1 MTPLP
6 LQRAG
11 SDVTSFLSALG
22 GLRET
27 RLTATLGYLIARFPE
42 EFGPLLGHRPAT
54 TDRVSVEET
63 ETGDRYDVLIRSTG
77 AVRIIEGKLGPGQRT
92 DQLLRYVRSVRA
104 QTRQRPDL
112 TIVDDGSEFRQSRLR
127 AFEPIQRQC
136 RSPIRWVTWS
146 DVART
151 CLTLAA
157 RRRLE
162 RADPTGVVI
171 ARELASH
178 LQEHNMTHELQPE
191 IYLRD
196 VSDIHS
202 VRLYFKHR
210 IYKCQSKY
218 YKSAHRNL
226 YFAPYFTRSMAQR
239 ISGENLVPVG
249 EGISFVSRVEAV
261 QVVERRDLL
270 RHLKER
276 RHPEPEEAA
285 DVIGRGIRGGAIL
298 LMSLGEPRHL
308 FVSPVTKAKLGF
320 GQGLM
325 GSRSC
330 TLDRLLAA
338 AQG

>member
-1 MTPLP
+1 MSQLRLT
-6 LQRAG
+6 R
-11 SDVTSFLSALG
+11 SDRDVTSFLSALG

-42 EFGPLLGHRPAT
+42 EFGPLLGHRPSP
-54 TDRVSVEET
+54 TDQVSVEET
-63 ETGDRYDVLIRSTG
+63 ETGDRYDVLIRRTG
-77 AVRIIEGKLGPGQRT
+77 ELRIIEGKIGPGQRT
-92 DQLLRYVRSVRA
+92 DQLLRYVRRVRA
-104 QTRQRPDL
+104 TTRRRPDL

-127 AFEPIQRQC
+127 AFEPIRRLV
-136 RSPIRWVTWS
+136 RSIKWVTWS

-151 CLTLAA
+151 CLALAA

-178 LQEHNMTHELQPE
+178 LQEHNMSHEPQPE

-261 QVVERRDLL
+261 QVVERRDL
-270 RHLKER
+270 RSFLKEG
-276 RHPEPEEAA
+276 RHAAPEEAA
-285 DVIGRGIRGGAIL
+285 DIISRGIRGGEIL

-330 TLDRLLAA
+330 TFDRLLEA